1 MDELPVVSR
10 RIREARIRAD
20 LSQEK
25 LGVMAGIDEFSASAR
40 MNQYERGKHTPNY
53 QLVNRLAKILELPT
67 AYFYAED
74 DQIAELL
81 VIYGRLSVR
90 ARKRLIDLASEL

>member
-1 MDELPVVSR
+1 M
-10 RIREARIRAD
+10 RAD

-53 QLVNRLAKILELPT
+53 QLVIRLAKVLELPT

-74 DQIAELL
+74 DQVAELL
-81 VIYGRLSVR
+81 IIYGRLSVR

>member
-10 RIREARIRAD
+10 RIREARMRAD

-53 QLVNRLAKILELPT
+53 QLVIRLAKVLELPT

-74 DQIAELL
+74 DQVAELL
-81 VIYGRLSVR
+81 IIYGRLSVR